1 MKNGKCNGFINI
13 LFISLIIFI
22 TIYLLLKNNKK
33 EAFENLFE
41 LEDKQLTSGPKIDN
55 VELNLCNKEL
65 SDEIKK
71 ENINKGIDLIYDNH
85 YEKNIKKY
93 IDNYVDLNYLTE
105 KVEKINK
112 SLFKHIH
119 KNKKYN
125 TDGELTFV

>member
-1 MKNGKCNGFINI
+1 MKTGKCNGFINI
-13 LFISLIIFI
+13 LFISLTILI
-22 TIYLLLKNNKK
+22 TIYFVLKKNKK
-33 EAFENLFE
+33 EVFENLFQSGNT
-41 LEDKQLTSGPKIDN
+41 QLTSGPKIDN
-55 VELNLCNKEL
+55 VELNLCSKEL
-65 SDEIKK
+65 SDEMKK

-105 KVEKINK
+105 KVEKINQ

>member
-1 MKNGKCNGFINI
+1 MKTGKCNGFINI
-13 LFISLIIFI
+13 LFISLIILI
-22 TIYLLLKNNKK
+22 TIYFVLKKNKK
-33 EAFENLFE
+33 EAFETLFQSGNT
-41 LEDKQLTSGPKIDN
+41 KINSGPRVENI
-55 VELNLCNKEL
+55 ELNLCSKDL
-65 SDEIKK
+65 SDEKKK

-105 KVEKINK
+105 TVEKINQ
-112 SLFKHIH
+112 SLIKYIH